1 MRGALSVRIR
11 QVFTFWVASAIFLAA
26 LYTRAEIYRFEDKDG
41 VVHFT
46 NVPTDDPRYKP
57 VDRKG
62 KVRRHKS
69 RRGRADRKITL
80 PSSATRYD
88 AMVSEASRRFN
99 IPRALISAV
108 MAVESNF
115 NPEAVSRT
123 GAQGLMQLMPATAR
137 EMGVEDAFDP
147 RQNILGGTRYL
158 RLMANSFDGDLV
170 LTLAAYNAGQEAVNR
185 HMDIPP
191 FQETQRYVRRVL
203 RLYYSFKK
211 QVAVEAT
218 TSARGRKSQ

>member
-1 MRGALSVRIR
+1 MRDALSVRIR
-11 QVFTFWVASAIFLAA
+11 QVSTFWVASAIFLAA
-26 LYTRAEIYRFEDKDG
+26 LYARAEIYRFEDKDG

-57 VDRKG
+57 IDRKS
-62 KVRRHKS
+62 KARRHKS
-69 RRGRADRKITL
+69 RRGRAGRKINL

-88 AMVSEASRRFN
+88 AMVNEASRRFN
-99 IPRALISAV
+99 MPRALISAV

-115 NPEAVSRT
+115 NPEAVSRA

-158 RLMANSFDGDLV
+158 RLLANSFDGDLV
-170 LTLAAYNAGQEAVNR
+170 LTLAAYNAGQEVVNR

-203 RLYYSFKK
+203 RLYYSFKN
-211 QVAVEAT
+211 QIAAEET
-218 TSARGRKSQ
+218 PSARGRKSQ